1 MLEIINNKAEEYA
14 ANFTSP
20 TDELL
25 QEIEKYTYQN
35 HPHANMLSGPV
46 QGNLARNDQ

>member
-14 ANFTSP
+14 ATFTSP

-25 QEIEKYTYQN
+25 QEIEKYTYEN
-35 HPHANMLSGPV
+35 HPHANMLSGPATGEV
-46 QGNLARNDQ
+46 A